1 MALNNPGF
9 GQGGIGLDALQVE
22 AMIIDKIDRHKVET
36 DPHGNVYA
44 KSSDLQA
51 VIDTINQLPHIFSLA
66 EITDLIDAVAEIAI
80 NSAIAAHVA
89 ELNPHSQY
97 LTESNGGG
105 GNSGNGGTG
114 SNQSNEF
121 DNFIQ
126 IDTDGSD
133 GNYGKLIFSQP
144 KTYDEELTVQDVSII
159 PDPEYYETDIY
170 IPVAGRMNPDTNRR
184 EAYLNATSYRIS
196 DSPLSNPLEGDRW
209 TNQIDRIT
217 YIHDGVSYKS
227 KVFAFTSNVINQ
239 SDTVHYPFPLLYES
253 IEVVGT
259 YGTIWR
265 DSTQS
270 SSSVNYWRILFTDN
284 VSERVIH
291 SFQNR
296 SQNRFEFN
304 VNLDPVLIAEASSPR
319 QIGIKIEKI
328 GNPLNASLS
337 FTVLYRYVG

>member
-1 MALNNPGF
+1 MALNNPAF

-66 EITDLIDAVAEIAI
+66 EITDLIDAVTEIAI

-105 GNSGNGGTG
+105 GNGGNGGTG

-144 KTYDEELTVQDVSII
+144 KTYDQDVSII

-196 DSPLSNPLEGDRW
+196 DSPLSNPLEGDRLH
-209 TNQIDRIT
+209 NSDRNIT
-217 YIHDGVSYKS
+217 YIYDGSTYKS
-227 KVFAFTSNVINQ
+227 EVLTFTSNVINQ
-239 SDTVHYPFPLLYES
+239 SDTVHYPFPLFTETM
-253 IEVVGT
+253 EVIGA

-265 DSTQS
+265 NSAQS
-270 SSSVNYWRILFTDN
+270 NSNNDYWRILFTDN
-284 VSERVIH
+284 ASERVVY

-304 VNLDPVLIAEASSPR
+304 VNFDPVLIADASTPR